1 MRSCTHPQNG
11 AVIAELPAG
20 EIEIGMGQHGEG
32 GGGRQMLTSADDV
45 ASQMIGQLM
54 SKLNPAKGDN
64 VLLIINGVGA
74 TTHMEMSI
82 VFRKAAMVL
91 AENGIELADGKITE
105 LLTVQEQAGFQMI
118 LSILDADHVEL
129 LKNAPSNAPYW
140 VNIGR

>member
-1 MRSCTHPQNG
+1 
-11 AVIAELPAG
+11 
-20 EIEIGMGQHGEG
+20 
-32 GGGRQMLTSADDV
+32 
-45 ASQMIGQLM
+45 MIGQLM
-54 SKLNPAKGDN
+54 SKLNPAKGDK